1 MIFKE
6 SLNALRAVELL
17 KSLIARENLCQQK
30 NPSEEGFGT

>member
-17 KSLIARENLCQQK
+17 KSLIAREIYTSK
-30 NPSEEGFGT
+30 KIPPKRDFST